1 MELENYLMFEKANSK
16 LAFAVKSL
24 KLLLDEGAKL
34 AGEELQ
40 GLYEILCEVQKA
52 IDLELDNKKLLNSF
66 YFYKERVDALEKLYR
81 EEKDKMPESFNIKI
95 ANILAN
101 GQAKINN

>member
-1 MELENYLMFEKANSK
+1 MKSEKYLELEKANSK

-40 GLYEILCEVQKA
+40 GLFEILCETQKA
-52 IDLELDNKKLLNSF
+52 IDC
-66 YFYKERVDALEKLYR
+66 
-81 EEKDKMPESFNIKI
+81 
-95 ANILAN
+95 ILP
-101 GQAKINN
+101 QINPD